1 VSNIIIHLTIDNY
14 LELVERSK
22 KAGIKEGESMQAVLD
37 EMIKEGKITTVIKTE
52 RNKKDILKDVQKHW
66 KVLDMRG
73 FKDEK
78 ID

>member
-22 KAGIKEGESMQAVLD
+22 KAGIKEGESMQTVLD